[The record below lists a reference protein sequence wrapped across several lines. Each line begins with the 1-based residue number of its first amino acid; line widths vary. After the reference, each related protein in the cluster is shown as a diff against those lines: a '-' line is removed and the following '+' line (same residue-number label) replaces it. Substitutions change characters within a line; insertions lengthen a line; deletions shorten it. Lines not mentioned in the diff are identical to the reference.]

1 MPSGAAAMAQP
12 CWTSGATGVGNPSVS
27 PWGETPGEGAI
38 GRGPVA
44 SCGLTGSAGVR
55 TGDAGGSGSMAA
67 AVARVHAGE
76 EMIRSR
82 QPIIRER
89 YTYVKRPWGQKNS
102 PFKSKYMYLV
112 EKMD

>member
-44 SCGLTGSAGVR
+44 SGGLTGSAGVR

-67 AVARVHAGE
+67 AAAARVHAGE
-76 EMIRSR
+76 ETIRSR

-89 YTYVKRPWGQKNS
+89 YPYVKRPWGQKKQS
-102 PFKSKYMYLV
+102 IQVKIHVFS
-112 EKMD
+112 

>member
-12 CWTSGATGVGNPSVS
+12 CWTSGATGVGNPSVP

-44 SCGLTGSAGVR
+44 FGGLTGSADVR

-67 AVARVHAGE
+67 AASRVHAGE
-76 EMIRSR
+76 ETIRSR
-82 QPIIRER
+82 QPVIRER
-89 YTYVKRPWGQKNS
+89 YPYVKRLWGQK
-102 PFKSKYMYLV
+102 KSIQVKIHV
-112 EKMD
+112 FS